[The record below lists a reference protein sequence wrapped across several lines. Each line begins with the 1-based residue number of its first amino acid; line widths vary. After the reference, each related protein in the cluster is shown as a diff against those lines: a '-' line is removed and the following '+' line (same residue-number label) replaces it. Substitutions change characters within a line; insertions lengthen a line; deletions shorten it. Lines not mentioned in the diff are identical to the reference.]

1 MSSFLVAGS
10 IAYDMLLSYD
20 GSFVDGLDV
29 DKLDELSVGYVTR
42 HLVKHH
48 GGTAANIAWNFALLK
63 QPVMIAGSVGH
74 DGDEYV
80 GRLKDH
86 GIDTS
91 LIIEHPQHVTATAI
105 IGTDSGERQ
114 ITFYHPG
121 ADQETVPPD
130 LAQLAKGIRYVL
142 VSPHNAIAMEQ
153 TAHACR
159 EHQIP
164 YIFDPGQQSL
174 QFPRDDLRRL
184 VHGSAA
190 VIANAYEWSLLKEAL
205 EWTVNE
211 VLEYTG
217 LLVVTHGEHGLNVQT
232 TEQSMQVKAVP
243 SKKLINPTGAG
254 DALRAGFV
262 TGLGMGWDIRD
273 AARLGAAIA
282 SFVVEQEGT
291 QLEHFDLRKLR
302 ERAEAAY
309 GESLPKLA

>member
-1 MSSFLVAGS
+1 MSTFLVAGS

-20 GSFVDGLDV
+20 GSFVDGIDV
-29 DKLDELSVGYVTR
+29 NKLDELSVGYVTR

-63 QPVMIAGSVGH
+63 QSVMIAGSVGH
-74 DGDEYV
+74 DGDMYLK
-80 GRLKDH
+80 RLKEK

-91 LIIEHPQHVTATAI
+91 LVAQFPEHVTATAI

-130 LAQLAKGIRYVL
+130 FSILKNKLSHVL
-142 VSPHNAIAMEQ
+142 VSPHNASSMEQ
-153 TAHACR
+153 TARACQ
-159 EHQIP
+159 EHGIP

-174 QFPRDDLRRL
+174 QFSRDDLRRM
-184 VHGSAA
+184 VHGSNA

-205 EWTVNE
+205 QWTVNE

-217 LLVVTHGEHGLNVQT
+217 LLVVTHGEHGLNIQT
-232 TEQSMQVKAVP
+232 IEQSIQVKAVP
-243 SKKLINPTGAG
+243 TEKLVNPTGAG

-262 TGLGMGWDIRD
+262 TGLGLGWDVRD
-273 AARLGAAIA
+273 AARLGAALA

-291 QLEHFDLRKLR
+291 QLGRLYMKELYGRA
-302 ERAEAAY
+302 ERAY
-309 GESLPKLA
+309 GKGLPKL